1 MTMATTEVNADAA
14 TTQSYSKVYA
24 TAKKQLGKRYSWG
37 SVGPHS
43 FDCSGLTKYVYKKSI
58 KKSLPRTAQ
67 AQYNGTKK
75 VSKNNRKK
83 GDLVYFGTSK
93 NTITHVGIN
102 IGNGNMIDAQNY
114 GVIIEK
120 INAPWWNK
128 VGYSRP
134 TNLVQ

>member
-14 TTQSYSKVYA
+14 TTQSYSKVYE

-75 VSKNNRKK
+75 VSKHNRKK

-93 NTITHVGIN
+93 HNISHVGVY
-102 IGNGNMIDAQNY
+102 IGGGKMIDAQNR

-120 INAPWWNK
+120 VSAPWWHA

-134 TNLVQ
+134 VANLK